1 MYIFFEC
8 QSLKNASPSM
18 LSQLAIVNT
27 KTSDVTYLSMFQQRQ
42 SNLKKSHE
50 EGLLKFEVIWD
61 HIDDCMKE
69 FVSPFLKAVD
79 RGEQIKKWPLWNMK
93 SLTTQFFNQ
102 MDSSLYRLIHQAEY
116 HKVIEEEGWL
126 LEEMQRDVL
135 WNLTLTAVTWSYGAV
150 LSKELRRVF
159 DD

>member
-1 MYIFFEC
+1 M
-8 QSLKNASPSM
+8 
-18 LSQLAIVNT
+18 V
-27 KTSDVTYLSMFQQRQ
+27 
-42 SNLKKSHE
+42 
-50 EGLLKFEVIWD
+50 WD

-79 RGEQIKKWPLWNMK
+79 RAEQIKKWPLWNMK

-102 MDSSLYRLIHQAEY
+102 MDSSLHRLIHQAEY
-116 HKVIEEEGWL
+116 QKVIEEEGWL

-135 WNLTLTAVTWSYGAV
+135 WNLTLTALTWSYGAV
-150 LSKELRRVF
+150 LNKELRRVF